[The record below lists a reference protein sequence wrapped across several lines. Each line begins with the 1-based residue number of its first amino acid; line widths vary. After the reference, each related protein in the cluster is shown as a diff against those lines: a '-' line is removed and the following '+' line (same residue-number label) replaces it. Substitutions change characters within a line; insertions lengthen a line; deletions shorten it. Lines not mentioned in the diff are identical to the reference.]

1 MERNLDNTSRRRR
14 SSSQSPEKSKSGKNL
29 YDFYNWNNNYDAL

>member
-1 MERNLDNTSRRRR
+1 MERNLDNTSRRR

-29 YDFYNWNNNYDAL
+29 FDFYN